1 MTIKPVIIASKVL
14 VVDDHL
20 ISRTHALNA
29 LRHFACDVRAVGS
42 AREAILLA
50 FTWFPEIV
58 FMDRHLPDMD
68 GLEAVLKIRTD
79 WPAERD
85 APRIILI
92 TADPSELATSS
103 LAGMR
108 VDGLVKKPATGL
120 QLKKALAGDFRHE
133 IREEGRD
140 AQPSELHGIFAGEL
154 QQRLPQ
160 LDQCMAKPGKKR
172 ARDILHQLIASA
184 AICGERELERDLRRL
199 DRSFRED
206 DAAPELAGNYYAVS
220 ISARD
225 FMQRCFAASG

>member
-1 MTIKPVIIASKVL
+1 MTIKPANVASKVL

-20 ISRTHALNA
+20 ISRTHALDT
-29 LRHFACDVRAVGS
+29 LRQFDCNVRAVGS
-42 AREAILLA
+42 ASEAILLA
-50 FTWFPEIV
+50 LTWFPEII

-68 GLEAVLKIRTD
+68 GLKAVLRIRTD

-92 TADPSELATSS
+92 TADASELATSALSAMQVDS
-103 LAGMR
+103 L
-108 VDGLVKKPATGL
+108 VVKPATGP
-120 QLKKALAGDFRHE
+120 QLRDALTGDVRHR

-140 AQPSELHGIFAGEL
+140 EQQSELHGIFASEL

-160 LDQCMAKPGKKR
+160 LDQCMANPGKKR

-184 AICGERELERDLRRL
+184 AICGERELEKDLRRL
-199 DRSFRED
+199 DRSLRED